1 MQLPLMLVAY
11 STLPHTA
18 ALLTY
23 VTLSVQQEGDEI
35 TGQISVKPNE
45 RNPRDLDI
53 VIDYRATGEAAQGAA
68 EVREYRM

>member
-1 MQLPLMLVAY
+1 MC
-11 STLPHTA
+11 T
-18 ALLTY
+18 
-23 VTLSVQQEGDEI
+23 QEGDEI

-53 VIDYRATGEAAQGAA
+53 VIDYTGTGPAAQGAH